1 MNLALSIFA
10 KRYSKERDRLQRAQE
25 VLLDVFYILDTR
37 QSRSSLQH
45 RHTCETKPH
54 LRPPDPSTTDTMGR
68 AEAGSTKAI
77 SNQLKSKGLTR
88 LRWYCQ
94 VCEKACRDA
103 NAFKYVLNPSRSFS
117 PPGYSRC

>member
-1 MNLALSIFA
+1 
-10 KRYSKERDRLQRAQE
+10 
-25 VLLDVFYILDTR
+25 
-37 QSRSSLQH
+37 
-45 RHTCETKPH
+45 
-54 LRPPDPSTTDTMGR
+54 MGR

-103 NAFKYVLNPSRSFS
+103 NAFKYVQTLVPFVFATGRLVLTME
-117 PPGYSRC
+117 

>member
-1 MNLALSIFA
+1 
-10 KRYSKERDRLQRAQE
+10 
-25 VLLDVFYILDTR
+25 
-37 QSRSSLQH
+37 
-45 RHTCETKPH
+45 
-54 LRPPDPSTTDTMGR
+54 MGR

-103 NAFKYVLNPSRSFS
+103 NAFKYVQTPVPFVFATGRLVLTME
-117 PPGYSRC
+117 